1 MNPSKKTEN
10 SKSPSRIRGKVLYH
24 NITKVSKK
32 KLKAMNSVR
41 SFWVKYLKPELECH
55 PQICM
60 TKIFRD
66 IVKVK
71 EVSIK
76 KIKELVHQQLI
87 KKESFKTAVQF
98 SQEVIEII
106 KRNPKI
112 EEEYPTHT
120 KKLIKWF
127 EEILKTKEDDVV
139 VVTKTE
145 VKVEAEEKE
154 SASPSSSLNSMHR
167 SNNCTCYN
175 YPIINGVVAIPV
187 EFLFRLQ
194 DQISYLIQNQIKSI
208 NPPDNQSLGRE

>member
-1 MNPSKKTEN
+1 MNPSKKTETT
-10 SKSPSRIRGKVLYH
+10 KSPSTIRGKVLYH

-32 KLKAMNSVR
+32 KVKAMNSVR

-76 KIKELVHQQLI
+76 KIKELVHQQLT
-87 KKESFKTAVQF
+87 KKESFKTAIQF
-98 SQEVIEII
+98 SQEVLEIFR
-106 KRNPKI
+106 RNPKI

-127 EEILKTKEDDVV
+127 EEILKTKEDEV
-139 VVTKTE
+139 VVTKIE
-145 VKVEAEEKE
+145 VKEEEE
-154 SASPSSSLNSMHR
+154 SASPSSSLTSMHR
-167 SNNCTCYN
+167 SNNCTCHN

-208 NPPDNQSLGRE
+208 NPPDNQSLG